1 VSLLRLGFAL
11 LSCAAAVVAPVAAAA
26 EDAGELIRKADD
38 IKTADFPRFVEL
50 LKQLDET
57 SVAMSAEQQAYIRYL
72 KAWKTVYDRDYD
84 AAIPELKAVVDESRD
99 ITLRFRADVTLTNA
113 FALAGRYEEAYRR
126 LNDVLELQPQVRDHS
141 ARMPGFA
148 VASLLNN
155 QAGQYDVAIG
165 YADRW
170 LAEESENGGICK
182 AITLKAE
189 ALYRKG
195 KIGNYDEEVR
205 KGIAACEKSGESMFA
220 NEIRSY
226 VGGFDVEQGR
236 NEDAIK
242 LLKGSYEEAQRTR
255 YPLLLAAFDS
265 ILASAYFNIGDIA
278 QARTF
283 ARRAIEES
291 ARNDVI
297 RPIVDAYQ
305 VLYEVAKKEGD
316 VQGALVYHE
325 KYAAADK
332 GYLSDTSARSLA
344 YQMVNLQ
351 VLEEK
356 RQIDVLSEKNQVL
369 RLQGE
374 VQSKAAETERLYVTL
389 LIVGLVSIAL
399 WAYRTKR
406 SQVKFQKLSRRD
418 GLTGIVNRQH
428 FMDEAKLALKYSA
441 KSARDVS
448 LVLIDLDHF
457 KVVNDTHGHVAGDA
471 VLKQTVAACQQ
482 YMRSVDLFGRLGGE
496 EFGVLLPDCSMET
509 ARKRAEELRRAIA
522 ESVRAEPDI
531 AVSASFG
538 TTSTRESGYDLRQM
552 LIHADSALYRAKRA
566 GRNRVQVFEGE
577 IALAAAPEV

>member
-1 VSLLRLGFAL
+1 LCFGVVL
-11 LSCAAAVVAPVAAAA
+11 LSGAAAVAAPDDTAQ
-26 EDAGELIRKADD
+26 LIRKADD
-38 IKTADFPRFVEL
+38 IKTADFPQFIEL
-50 LKQLDET
+50 LKQLDAT
-57 SVAMSAEQQAYIRYL
+57 SATLSANQQIYIRYL
-72 KAWKTVYDRDYD
+72 KAWKIVYEREYD
-84 AAIPELKAVVDESRD
+84 AAIPELKAIVDASGD

-113 FALAGRYEEAYRR
+113 LALAGRYEEAYRR
-126 LNDVLELQPQVRDHS
+126 LNEVLDLQPQVRDRS
-141 ARMPGFA
+141 ARTVGYA
-148 VASLLNN
+148 VAALLNN

-165 YADRW
+165 YANRW
-170 LAEESENGGICK
+170 LAEESESGGICK

-189 ALYRKG
+189 ALYRSG
-195 KIGNYDEEVR
+195 RLGSHDEEVR
-205 KGIAACEKSGESMFA
+205 KGIGACEKSGELMFG

-236 NEDAIK
+236 NQEAIK
-242 LLKGSYEEAQRTR
+242 LLKGYYEEAQRTQ
-255 YPLLLAAFDS
+255 YPLLLAEFDS
-265 ILASAYFNIGDIA
+265 ILASAYVNIGDIA

-316 VQGALVYHE
+316 VQAALSYHE

-332 GYLSDTSARSLA
+332 GYLSDTTARSLA

-356 RQIDVLSEKNQVL
+356 RQIDVLNEKNQVL
-369 RLQGE
+369 KLQGE
-374 VQSKAAETERLYVTL
+374 VAGKAAETERLYVTL
-389 LIVGLVSIAL
+389 LIVGFVSIAL

-428 FMDEAKLALKYSA
+428 FMDEAKVALKYSA

-457 KVVNDTHGHVAGDA
+457 KAVNDTHGHVAGDV

-482 YMRSVDLFGRLGGE
+482 FMRSVDLFGRLGGE
-496 EFGVLLPDCSMET
+496 EFGVLLPDCCMET
-509 ARKRAEELRRAIA
+509 ARKRAEELRLAIA
-522 ESVRAEPDI
+522 DSVRADPDI
-531 AVSASFG
+531 TVSASFG

-552 LIHADSALYRAKRA
+552 LIHADSALYQAKRA
-566 GRNRVQVFEGE
+566 GRNRVQAFEGE
-577 IALAAAPEV
+577 VAVAPAAGV